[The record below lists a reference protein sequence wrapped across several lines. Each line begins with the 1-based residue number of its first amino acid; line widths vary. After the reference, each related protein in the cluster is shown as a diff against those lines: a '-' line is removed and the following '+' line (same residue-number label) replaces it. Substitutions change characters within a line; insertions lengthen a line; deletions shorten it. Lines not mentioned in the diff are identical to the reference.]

1 MAVSQDI
8 FSYVVN
14 EERFQDK
21 AFIIKEG
28 GRGDWIYVVLE
39 GRVKLLKKTS
49 KGMMTIDTLTEGD
62 FIGEM
67 SLLKQDNE
75 PRIVSAIADGPVMVG
90 ALDTTLLK
98 QDWETQPPRLKKLI
112 SSLIQNLEDAI
123 KKAVAVVDERSSS
136 P

>member
-1 MAVSQDI
+1 MTVNQDV

-14 EERFQDK
+14 EERFPDK

-28 GRGDWIYVVLE
+28 GRGDWIYVILE

-62 FIGEM
+62 FVGEM
-67 SLLKQDNE
+67 SLLKRDSE
-75 PRIVSAIADGPVMVG
+75 PRIVSAVADGPVMVG
-90 ALDTTLLK
+90 SLDTTLLK
-98 QDWETQPPRLKKLI
+98 QDWDAQPPRLKKLI
-112 SSLIQNLEDAI
+112 SSLIQNLEDSI
-123 KKAVAVVDERSSS
+123 KKAVSVVDERGSS

>member
-1 MAVSQDI
+1 MTVNQDV

-14 EERFQDK
+14 EERFPDK

-28 GRGDWIYVVLE
+28 GRGDWIYVILE

-62 FIGEM
+62 FVGEM
-67 SLLKQDNE
+67 SLLKRDSE
-75 PRIVSAIADGPVMVG
+75 PRIVSAVADGPVMVG
-90 ALDTTLLK
+90 TLDTTLLK
-98 QDWETQPPRLKKLI
+98 QDWDAQPPRLKKLI
-112 SSLIQNLEDAI
+112 SSLIQNLEDSI
-123 KKAVAVVDERSSS
+123 KKAVSVVDERGSS